1 MVAGS
6 LAVGDSGENRASSE
20 TGPGGERERLAEAGS
35 VAALGEVMLELRP
48 VPGEKEQYGLAFA
61 GDTFNTAVGLARL
74 GVKTGYITMLGE
86 DAFSDRIM
94 AAGEQEGLNMSAVFR
109 TDKATP
115 GLYLIENDERGER
128 QFHYW
133 RDSSAARE
141 LLADS
146 RRLHQVLEAL
156 RPYDV
161 VYFSGITAA
170 VMGLSAEEPFIALVE
185 ALRQQ
190 GKKLLFDPNYRP
202 RLWPNA
208 KTAARWT
215 ERIAGQCTCV
225 FPTLADETQ
234 LWGCAGEEDAI
245 RHYLDLGIE
254 EVVLKCPGA
263 VAVAGRGE
271 ERCRVSSP
279 YEGPVVDT
287 TGAGDAFNA
296 GYIAARLRGQ
306 PLNEALIAAHEA
318 AAQVVS
324 VKGALAPRGHP

>member
-1 MVAGS
+1 M
-6 LAVGDSGENRASSE
+6 GDSGEKRPSPAIVPR
-20 TGPGGERERLAEAGS
+20 PGEWGRFPEVRS

-48 VPGEKEQYGLAFA
+48 VPGQQEQYGLAFA

-86 DAFSDRIM
+86 EAFSDRIM
-94 AAGEQEGLNMSAVFR
+94 AAGEQEGLDMRAVFR
-109 TDKATP
+109 TDRATP
-115 GLYLIENDERGER
+115 GLYLIENDERGDR

-141 LLADS
+141 LLMDS
-146 RRLHQVLEAL
+146 QRLHQVLEAL
-156 RPYDV
+156 RPYDA

-170 VMGLSAEEPFIALVE
+170 VMGLGAENNFNFLLNELA
-185 ALRQQ
+185 RR
-190 GKKLLFDPNYRP
+190 GKRLLFDPNYRP
-202 RLWPNA
+202 RLWPDV

-225 FPTLADETQ
+225 FPTLADEMQ
-234 LWGCAGEEDAI
+234 LWGCAGEDDAI

-263 VAVAGRGE
+263 VAVACRGE

-306 PLNEALIAAHEA
+306 PLDEALTAAHEA
-318 AAQVVS
+318 AAQVVG
-324 VKGALAPRGHP
+324 VKGALAPRGHR